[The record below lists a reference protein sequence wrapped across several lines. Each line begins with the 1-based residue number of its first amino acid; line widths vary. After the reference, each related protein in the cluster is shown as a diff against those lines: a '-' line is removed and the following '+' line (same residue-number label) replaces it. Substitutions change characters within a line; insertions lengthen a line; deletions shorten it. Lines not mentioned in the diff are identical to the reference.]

1 MLDKVV
7 IANRG
12 EIALRILR
20 ACKELGIKTVAAYS
34 EADRDQKHVFLS
46 DESVCIGPAASIDSY
61 LNIPAVISAAE
72 VTDAVAIHPGYGF
85 LSENADFAERV
96 EQSGFVFIG
105 PKTETI
111 RLMGDKVSAI
121 KAMKKAG
128 VPCVPGSDGPLGEDP
143 DKLKKTA
150 KEIGYPI
157 IIKASGG
164 GGGRGMRIVHSE
176 ANLLKSI
183 TLTRSEAA
191 SAFDNDVVYM
201 EKFLEHPRHIEVQVL
216 ADEHGN
222 VIYLGERDCSMQRRH
237 QKVIEEAPAPGLDE
251 ETRKKIGMLCVE
263 ACKSIS
269 YRGAGTFEF
278 LYENGEFYFIEM
290 NTRVQVEHPVTEMI
304 TGVDIVKEQLH
315 IANGE
320 PLAYKQEDIKIRG
333 HAIECRINAED
344 PDTFMPS
351 PGTIEHYHPPGGFGI
366 RVDTHV
372 YQGYKVP
379 PHYDSM
385 IGKLIAHAETRDLA
399 LSRLSMALSEIVID
413 GIKTNIPLHQNL
425 VQDTAFMAGCTDI
438 HYLENKLG
446 LKKEVK
452 NRR

>member
-12 EIALRILR
+12 EIALRVLR

-34 EADRDQKHVFLS
+34 EADRDLKHVLLS
-46 DESVCIGPAASIDSY
+46 DESVCIGPASSTESY

-105 PKTETI
+105 PKAETI

-121 KAMKKAG
+121 NAMKKAG

-143 DKLKKTA
+143 ETLIKTA
-150 KEIGYPI
+150 KKIGYPI

-164 GGGRGMRIVHSE
+164 GGGRGMRVVHSE
-176 ANLLKSI
+176 ANLLKSVS
-183 TLTRSEAA
+183 LTRAEAA
-191 SAFDNDVVYM
+191 VTFGNDVIYM
-201 EKFLEHPRHIEVQVL
+201 EKFLGHPRHIEIQIL

-251 ETRKKIGMLCVE
+251 KTRKKIGERCVE

-278 LYENGEFYFIEM
+278 LYEDGEFYFIEM

-304 TGVDIVKEQLH
+304 TGVDIVKEQLR
-315 IANGE
+315 IASGL
-320 PLAYKQEDIKIRG
+320 PLSYKQEDIKING
-333 HAIECRINAED
+333 HAMECRINAED
-344 PDTFMPS
+344 PENFMPS

-385 IGKLIAHAETRDLA
+385 IGKLIAHAETRELA

-413 GIKTNIPLHQNL
+413 GIKTNIPLHQKL
-425 VQDTAFMAGCTDI
+425 VKDTAFMTGGTDI
-438 HYLENKLG
+438 HYLETKLG
-446 LKKEVK
+446 IK
-452 NRR
+452 